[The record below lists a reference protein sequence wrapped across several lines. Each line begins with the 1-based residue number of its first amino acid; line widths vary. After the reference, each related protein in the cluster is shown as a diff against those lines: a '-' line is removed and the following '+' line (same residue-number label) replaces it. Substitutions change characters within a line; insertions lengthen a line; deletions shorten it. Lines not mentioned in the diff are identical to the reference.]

1 MYVMT
6 SIRVTITDPVGLH
19 ARPAAKFVE
28 TVRKSGLPVRVR
40 RLGGPPVDASSV
52 LALLS
57 MGVKGGEEIELLVDD
72 QAADAAGAV
81 LAEIAATLV
90 DRPAGAGPANAGPA
104 GAGPANAGPGG
115 GIPDGG
121 TPGNA

>member
-1 MYVMT
+1 MYVMS

-40 RLGGPPVDASSV
+40 RPDGPLVDAGSV

-57 MGVKGGEEIELLVDD
+57 MGLKSGEEIELHVDAP
-72 QAADAAGAV
+72 AADAL
-81 LAEIAATLV
+81 LAEIAAVLF
-90 DRPAGAGPANAGPA
+90 DAGAADGADGGRPARA
-104 GAGPANAGPGG
+104 
-115 GIPDGG
+115 
-121 TPGNA
+121 